1 MRYEDSWRERM
12 FNRHS
17 RITSTNKKSYVKEN
31 AMFKKLLATATMTI
45 LMSAVVLFAH
55 GDAEHVM
62 GTISAIQGEHVTVK
76 LQDGKTQTV
85 MLDKTTKYFNGE
97 KKGKK
102 EDVKVGARVV
112 IDAKMDTK
120 MKMLLAS
127 EVKLGVTAATH
138 DDHKK

>member
-1 MRYEDSWRERM
+1 
-12 FNRHS
+12 
-17 RITSTNKKSYVKEN
+17 
-31 AMFKKLLATATMTI
+31 MFKKTLAISITMI
-45 LMSAVVLFAH
+45 LMSALVLFAH

-62 GTISAIQGEHVTVK
+62 GTISAIQGDHVTVK
-76 LQDGKTQTV
+76 LQDGKTQMV
-85 MLDKTTKYFNGE
+85 MLGKDTKYFNGE
-97 KKGKK
+97 KKAKK
-102 EDVKVGARVV
+102 EDVKVGTRVV